1 MIFVFLNKWFYII
14 ETNFLRERFS
24 FTFNLKFLWIISNFH
39 SDFKLLNQRLIRD
52 QRQTFI
58 LQCEQEVLLFS
69 ETLKK
74 GNEMYFLKITRDRTV
89 LPRSGSLLMVSTK
102 CKLIGFSKSW
112 TTSASS
118 ILNFEN
124 EHLKKSNVPLQ
135 QSHYPSYLFYMDL
148 FNYFHLDFHCF
159 KVLEPLLSSWKII

>member
-1 MIFVFLNKWFYII
+1 
-14 ETNFLRERFS
+14 
-24 FTFNLKFLWIISNFH
+24 
-39 SDFKLLNQRLIRD
+39 
-52 QRQTFI
+52 
-58 LQCEQEVLLFS
+58 
-69 ETLKK
+69 
-74 GNEMYFLKITRDRTV
+74 MYFLKITRDRTV
-89 LPRSGSLLMVSTK
+89 LPRSGSLLMISTK

-148 FNYFHLDFHCF
+148 FHGYYLDFHCF
-159 KVLEPLLSSWKII
+159 KVLEPLLNSWKIILTFLEKNYLFNSHVFLDINNHDLLVVPSCLILGGSGLLFPWATVCHYLICF